1 MGKRFDSVDDDA
13 RLPGL
18 EKAFGLVLR
27 EHRRAKGLSQQEL
40 ALESGYDRAFL
51 SRLERGLRRP
61 SLTTFILLARLLS
74 VPSDEFLREVE
85 ARLEKS

>member
-1 MGKRFDSVDDDA
+1 MGKRSQPVNEDT

-27 EHRRAKGLSQQEL
+27 DYRKAKGLSQQEL

-51 SRLERGLRRP
+51 SRLERGVRRP
-61 SLTTFILLARLLS
+61 SLTTLILLARLLS
-74 VPSDEFLREVE
+74 VPSDAFLREVE
-85 ARLEKS
+85 ARLEK